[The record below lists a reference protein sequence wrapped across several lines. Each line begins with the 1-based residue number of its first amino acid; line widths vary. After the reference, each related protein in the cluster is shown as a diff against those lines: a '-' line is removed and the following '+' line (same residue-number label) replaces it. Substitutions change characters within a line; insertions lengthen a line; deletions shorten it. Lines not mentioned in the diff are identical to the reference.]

1 MTSNYLMCRLDTTTN
16 LKEIMSV
23 ITPKIKY
30 LTNKEFLSAIH
41 ESKCTFCEFDDKKY
55 SMYDIIVHNLS
66 GVTVETLQAAR
77 QKKLEVLK
85 MEERKA
91 NRSKTFESRL
101 SLDDVPLEQIVV
113 RLMTYEHIPANAN
126 LVEGKAK
133 TVADRHTK
141 VNFPPFQHFIWES
154 DDWRCVGKSH
164 WRKGEFSLTHGRMT
178 NRLGAMFM
186 KLADKYGTR
195 GNWRGYTYV
204 DEMKAQA
211 VVQLA
216 QVGLQFDESR
226 SNNPFSWATQ
236 VVYTSFLKVLNTEK
250 KSQSIRDDLLIMAG
264 SSPSHTRQVEDQMAQ
279 QALADQPTVSTDSA
293 EPPTTP

>member
-1 MTSNYLMCRLDTTTN
+1 
-16 LKEIMSV
+16 MSV
-23 ITPKIKY
+23 ITPRVKY
-30 LTNKEFLSAIH
+30 LNNKEFLSAIH

-55 SMYDIIVHNLS
+55 SMYDLIVHDLS
-66 GVTVETLQAAR
+66 GITVETLQAVR
-77 QKKLEVLK
+77 QKKLES
-85 MEERKA
+85 MRQEERKA
-91 NRSKTFESRL
+91 NRSKTFESRIT
-101 SLDDVPLEQIVV
+101 LDDVPLNEVVV
-113 RLMTYEHIPANAN
+113 RLMTYEHIPINTNAIPEK
-126 LVEGKAK
+126 VKS
-133 TVADRHTK
+133 VADRHMK
-141 VNFPPFQHFIWES
+141 VNFPPFQHFIWEN
-154 DDWRCVGKSH
+154 DAWRCVGKSH
-164 WRKGEFSLTHGRMT
+164 WKKGAFSITHGRMT

-195 GNWRGYTYV
+195 GNWRGYSYV

-279 QALADQPTVSTDSA
+279 QTPTDGVDQTPASTDAGDSGA
-293 EPPTTP
+293 TP